1 MLGVNGP
8 IKPENLG
15 TDRWQDPFFSLKH
28 SHIPHTY
35 TFCKQPWYVDLL
47 HWNMHNLASPPP
59 IVLSTK
65 QQVSKKCLLFK
76 GTLAPQALKS
86 IAKELQSL
94 ERSPPE
100 DVQVI
105 QGEQDLTEIQAW
117 IRGPG
122 KGCFIAAG
130 CFVHI

>member
-1 MLGVNGP
+1 MSF
-8 IKPENLG
+8 I
-15 TDRWQDPFFSLKH
+15 
-28 SHIPHTY
+28 Y
-35 TFCKQPWYVDLL
+35 
-47 HWNMHNLASPPP
+47 
-59 IVLSTK
+59 
-65 QQVSKKCLLFK
+65 FK

-122 KGCFIAAG
+122 NIEYGVLDVFEARILISRISIDAQTAHLMRTVTLRSVYYSLMDILKYHPKVNGG
-130 CFVHI
+130 

>member
-1 MLGVNGP
+1 MSF
-8 IKPENLG
+8 I
-15 TDRWQDPFFSLKH
+15 
-28 SHIPHTY
+28 Y
-35 TFCKQPWYVDLL
+35 
-47 HWNMHNLASPPP
+47 
-59 IVLSTK
+59 
-65 QQVSKKCLLFK
+65 FK

-122 KGCFIAAG
+122 NIEYGVLDVFDARILISRIYPLT
-130 CFVHI
+130 HRRHTLRERLL